1 MHQHHSHTTVK
12 HTHKPS
18 ARRKLTNG
26 ILMHLH
32 DTELWA
38 SHLPR
43 VPKGLL
49 WSALL
54 GLALITV
61 SLSGL
66 VSDSNLLKFT
76 GFGLGILLVLPAFL
90 AALFAL
96 RKWRYVS
103 RIRKELFDSIGL
115 RGDEKVLDVGC
126 GSGLLLNG
134 AAMRLTSGK
143 ATGIDIWSP
152 HSGGGSLELLWKNAK
167 AEGVADRIEFKE
179 ADARKLGAHKFVVT
193 SDEAQLKS
201 VRGYFDFI
209 LDTVSVAHDFNLY
222 LSLLK
227 TNGTHICVGVPPD
240 PAAVHAFSLIAG
252 RKTLAGSM
260 IGGLPETQEMLDF
273 CAQHNIV
280 SDIEMIDIKDI
291 NKAYERMV
299 KGDVRYRFVIDMATL

>member
-54 GLALITV
+54 GFALITV
-61 SLSGL
+61 SFSGL
-66 VSDSNLLKFT
+66 VSDSNLIKFF

-179 ADARKLGAHKFVVT
+179 ADARKMPFDDSAFDVVMSSGALHHISHNFEDHERTVREINRVLKPGGRVVIWDITHMIEATAAKMKSLGVECDVKPT
-193 SDEAQLKS
+193 IKS
-201 VRGYFDFI
+201 LGFEM
-209 LDTVSVAHDFNLY
+209 SM
-222 LSLLK
+222 
-227 TNGTHICVGVPPD
+227 
-240 PAAVHAFSLIAG
+240 LIG
-252 RKTLAGSM
+252 RK
-260 IGGLPETQEMLDF
+260 
-273 CAQHNIV
+273 
-280 SDIEMIDIKDI
+280 
-291 NKAYERMV
+291 
-299 KGDVRYRFVIDMATL
+299 